1 METIAYVAI
10 NLFALTI
17 LFMIYMNMHYLQEK
31 IFFRQKIFISL
42 LTSCAFQL
50 VLDSLLW
57 ALDGLPGTFARN
69 LVSTVA
75 VIYFVNS
82 AVPFVIWSLYVNY
95 QVYKNETATKK
106 VLIPLVI
113 PAAVNA
119 LLGITS
125 LYGGYFFYFDGNN
138 VYHRGSL
145 FIITPFIWLFYFLYT
160 TIILMVHRKKFEKRH
175 FIPMIIFMFPLL
187 GSGLI
192 QFLFYGVS
200 ILWASMALS
209 IQIVFMGIQNVQL
222 HTDYLTGLHNRR
234 QLDYYLDEL
243 IRDKDRDRVIAG
255 IMLDIDSFK
264 QINDELGHAAGDCAL
279 LDASH
284 ILRMSFTKNDLV
296 CRYGGDE
303 FVIILERKSIR
314 EVEAAIAKFKH
325 NVRDFGRKEKRPYKL
340 SYSMGYD
347 ILKSDTGMTAKD
359 FLNHIDSLMYEDKI
373 ASKAIAGYMT
383 KSIQPEAES

>member
-17 LFMIYMNMHYLQEK
+17 LFLIYMNMHYLQEK
-31 IFFRQKIFISL
+31 FFFRQRIFISL
-42 LTSCAFQL
+42 LTSCALQL
-50 VLDSLLW
+50 VLDSILW
-57 ALDGLPGTFARN
+57 VLDGLPGSLARN
-69 LVSTVA
+69 MVSAVA

-95 QVYKNETATKK
+95 QVYKNEADTKK
-106 VLIPLVI
+106 ALIPLAI
-113 PAAVNA
+113 PAAINA
-119 LLGITS
+119 LLGIIS
-125 LYGGYFFYFDGNN
+125 LTGGYFFYFDANN

-145 FIITPFIWLFYFLYT
+145 FFITPFVWLFYFLYT

-175 FIPMIIFMFPLL
+175 FIPMIIFMFPMLV
-187 GSGLI
+187 SGLI

-200 ILWASMALS
+200 IMWASLALS

-284 ILRMSFTKNDLV
+284 ILRISFSKNDLV

-303 FVIILERKSIR
+303 FVIILERKSVR
-314 EVEAAIAKFKH
+314 EIEAAIARFRH
-325 NVRDFGRKEKRPYKL
+325 NVRDFARKEKRLYNI

-347 ILKSDTGMTAKD
+347 ILKSDSGMTSKD
-359 FLNHIDSLMYEDKI
+359 FINHIDALMYEDKI
-373 ASKAIAGYMT
+373 ASKSRAGYMT
-383 KSIQPEAES
+383 KSVQAEAES